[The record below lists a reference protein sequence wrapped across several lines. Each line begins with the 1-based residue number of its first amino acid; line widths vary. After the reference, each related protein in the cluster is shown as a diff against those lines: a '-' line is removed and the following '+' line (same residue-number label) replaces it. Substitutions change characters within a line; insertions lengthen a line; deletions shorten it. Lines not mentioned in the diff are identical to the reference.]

1 MILEIIWRH
10 INLNRNRGR
19 ERKTETEGKEKEEGG
34 RKMTHYSFSISK
46 ICGEKLSV
54 NEEGTIGYIDKFI
67 SCVLLCQIYDYF
79 QCCNCVI

>member
-1 MILEIIWRH
+1 
-10 INLNRNRGR
+10 
-19 ERKTETEGKEKEEGG
+19 
-34 RKMTHYSFSISK
+34 MTHYSFSISK